1 MACFYGRF
9 YTKMKKLIIV
19 LFFSFYSYAIIRYHF
34 GKELSGFTETFFVL
48 NKALAW
54 TAGTLFLLTLF
65 PQYQLDKFNLK
76 RRQLGTTGYCFALV
90 HILLI
95 LLILNPDLYP
105 KFYSDSE
112 LNYDGFTTIFLGLS
126 SLLLFSLPLYASLQ
140 KRETLQHLYR
150 FGRFGIYLNI
160 LHVTS
165 IGANGWFIPTN
176 WPYFMPPI
184 TLIFVAQAALI
195 ILINK
200 FVLKKNK

>member
-1 MACFYGRF
+1 MR
-9 YTKMKKLIIV
+9 KLIAV

-34 GKELSGFTETFFVL
+34 GKELIGFTETFFVV

-54 TAGTLFLLTLF
+54 TAGTLFLLTLL
-65 PQYQLDKFNLK
+65 PQFQLDKFKLK
-76 RRQLGTTGYCFALV
+76 RRQLGTTGYCFAIV
-90 HILLI
+90 HISLI
-95 LLILNPDLYP
+95 FLILNPELYP
-105 KFYSDSE
+105 KFYSNSE
-112 LNYDGFTTIFLGLS
+112 LNYDGYLTISLGIC

-140 KRETLQHLYR
+140 KREKLQYLYR

-165 IGANGWFIPTN
+165 IGATGWVTPTN

-184 TLIFVAQAALI
+184 TLIFIVQAALI

-200 FVLKKNK
+200 FTQKKNK

>member
-1 MACFYGRF
+1 
-9 YTKMKKLIIV
+9 V
-19 LFFSFYSYAIIRYHF
+19 
-34 GKELSGFTETFFVL
+34 
-48 NKALAW
+48 
-54 TAGTLFLLTLF
+54 
-65 PQYQLDKFNLK
+65 
-76 RRQLGTTGYCFALV
+76 
-90 HILLI
+90 
-95 LLILNPDLYP
+95 ILNPDLYP
-105 KFYSDSE
+105 KFYSNSE
-112 LNYDGFTTIFLGLS
+112 LNNDGYTTIFLGLS

-165 IGANGWFIPTN
+165 IGAKGWFIPTN